1 METLRPVVTVA
12 LVHEYAMSGLET
24 HHLADLPE
32 NHLAG

>member
-1 METLRPVVTVA
+1 MEGREMNLDMEA
-12 LVHEYAMSGLET
+12 YAMSGLET

>member
-1 METLRPVVTVA
+1 MNLDMEE
-12 LVHEYAMSGLET
+12 HEYAMSGLET